1 VLFQPG
7 SELVV
12 VPCREDVVLGVV
24 ELLGGLGRGVGS
36 LRGEGLVAGRGLDV
50 GGRDR
55 GGSLVSGVAVDGGRS
70 SRGPAIVSFG
80 LFSWGEA
87 LSLLVL
93 G

>member
-1 VLFQPG
+1 VLFQPS

-24 ELLGGLGRGVGS
+24 ELLGGLGRSVSGLG
-36 LRGEGLVAGRGLDV
+36 REGLVAGRGLDV

-80 LFSWGEA
+80 LSSRGERR
-87 LSLLVL
+87 
-93 G
+93 